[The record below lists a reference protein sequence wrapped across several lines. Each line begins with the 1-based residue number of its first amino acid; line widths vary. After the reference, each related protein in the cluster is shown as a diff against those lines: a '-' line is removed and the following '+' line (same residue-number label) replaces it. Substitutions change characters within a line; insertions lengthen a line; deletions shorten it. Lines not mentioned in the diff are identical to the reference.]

1 VESDEIGAGGFLGR
15 LLQDITA
22 EGESWLARATEWQPS
37 RLAFLRV
44 SAGCTT
50 LAQCGPRTA
59 PQQSNRDSGEAWF
72 LSSSATLADTSD
84 GDEKRE
90 FGGRWSGCQLPHDG
104 LLQLCQ
110 EHGTQSCISIARWVA
125 SGSRG
130 HGVWSME
137 HGALE
142 GACFSRRSMG
152 LVRDDTDGKAGFAP
166 ST

>member
-104 LLQLCQ
+104 LLQLCR
-110 EHGTQSCISIARWVA
+110 EHGHPILHFHCSMGLPRWVA
-125 SGSRG
+125 PRG
-130 HGVWSME
+130 ME